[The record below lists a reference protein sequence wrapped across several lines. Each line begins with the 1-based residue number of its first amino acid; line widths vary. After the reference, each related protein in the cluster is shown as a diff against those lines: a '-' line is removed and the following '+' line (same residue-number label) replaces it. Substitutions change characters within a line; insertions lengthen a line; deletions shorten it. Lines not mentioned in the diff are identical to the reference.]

1 VPGILPRLVATIVS
15 ALLIGMGSSA
25 ARAQIALPT
34 AAPPSGE
41 ALFRRQC
48 AACHTVNTAEPQ
60 RQGPAL
66 SGIVGRKAGTVAGF
80 RYSAGFARADWVWD
94 TERLDSWLVDPQAMI
109 PGAIMPYKEAR
120 REVRSA
126 IINYLKEL
134 H

>member
-1 VPGILPRLVATIVS
+1 VIAA
-15 ALLIGMGSSA
+15 ALLIGGGPGA
-25 ARAQIALPT
+25 ARAQMALPA

-48 AACHTVNTAEPQ
+48 AACHTTKATEPQ

-66 SGIVGRKAGTVAGF
+66 SGIVGRKVGTVAGF
-80 RYSAGFARADWVWD
+80 RYSAGFAKADWVWD

-126 IINYLKEL
+126 IIDYLKEL

>member
-1 VPGILPRLVATIVS
+1 MTLPA
-15 ALLIGMGSSA
+15 
-25 ARAQIALPT
+25 

-48 AACHTVNTAEPQ
+48 AACHTVNAADPQ
-60 RQGPAL
+60 RQGPTL
-66 SGIVGRKAGTVAGF
+66 FGVVGRKVGTVAGF
-80 RYSAGFARADWVWD
+80 RYSAGFANADWVWD
-94 TERLDSWLVDPQAMI
+94 AESLDGWLVNPQAMI

-126 IINYLKEL
+126 IIDYLKEL

>member
-1 VPGILPRLVATIVS
+1 
-15 ALLIGMGSSA
+15 M
-25 ARAQIALPT
+25 ALPT

-48 AACHTVNTAEPQ
+48 AACHAVNAAEPQ

-66 SGIVGRKAGTVAGF
+66 FGIVGRKVGTVAGF
-80 RYSAGFARADWVWD
+80 RYSAGFTSADWVWD
-94 TERLDSWLVDPQAMI
+94 TERLDSWLVNPQAMI
-109 PGAIMPYKEAR
+109 PGAIMPYRETR

>member
-1 VPGILPRLVATIVS
+1 MPGIPPRLLAVIAS
-15 ALLIGMGSSA
+15 ALLIGGPSA
-25 ARAQIALPT
+25 ARAQMALPT
-34 AAPPSGE
+34 VAPPSGE

-48 AACHTVNTAEPQ
+48 AACHTVKANEPQ

-66 SGIVGRKAGTVAGF
+66 VGIVGRKVGTVSGF
-80 RYSAGFARADWVWD
+80 RYSPGFAKADWVWD

-126 IINYLKEL
+126 IIDYLKEL